1 MNIVFLGPPGAGKG
15 TQAQIV
21 CQRLGIPQVSTGD
34 MLRAAIAAG
43 TEMGRKAK
51 EYMDQGQLVPDEV
64 VIGIVKDRLADPDC
78 QKGYILDG
86 FPRTVEQAKALSTFA
101 KIDVAINLDVPDDVL
116 VKRLSGRRVCPL
128 CGAPYHVDR
137 LNGETVCR
145 ADGTPLI
152 QRDDDKAETVLNR
165 LAVYHQKTAPLIDHY
180 REAGLLKNIGGG
192 LSLEEISEEI
202 FRTLEAIQ

>member
-1 MNIVFLGPPGAGKG
+1 MNIIFLGPPGAGKG

-101 KIDVAINLDVPDDVL
+101 KIEVAINLDVPDDVL

>member
-1 MNIVFLGPPGAGKG
+1 MNIIFLGPPGAGKG

-101 KIDVAINLDVPDDVL
+101 KIAVAINLDVPDDVL

>member
-1 MNIVFLGPPGAGKG
+1 MNIIFLGPPGAGKG

-192 LSLEEISEEI
+192 LCLEEISEEI

>member
-1 MNIVFLGPPGAGKG
+1 MNIIFLGPPGAGKG

-43 TEMGRKAK
+43 TEMGLKAK
-51 EYMDQGQLVPDEV
+51 AYMDQGQLVPDEV

>member
-1 MNIVFLGPPGAGKG
+1 MNIMFLGPPGAGKG

>member
-1 MNIVFLGPPGAGKG
+1 MNIIFLGPPGAGKG
-15 TQAQIV
+15 TQALIV

-43 TEMGRKAK
+43 TEMGLKAK
-51 EYMDQGQLVPDEV
+51 AYMDQGQLVPDEV
-64 VIGIVKDRLADPDC
+64 VIGIVRDRLAKEDC
-78 QKGYILDG
+78 RKGYILDG
-86 FPRTVEQAKALSTFA
+86 FPRTVEQARALGTFA

-137 LNGETVCR
+137 LNGETVCK

-152 QRDDDKAETVLNR
+152 QRDDDRAETVLNR
-165 LAVYHQKTAPLIDHY
+165 LTVYHQKTAPLIDYY
-180 REAGLLKNIGGG
+180 RDEGLLKNIGGG

>member
-1 MNIVFLGPPGAGKG
+1 M
-15 TQAQIV
+15 
-21 CQRLGIPQVSTGD
+21 
-34 MLRAAIAAG
+34 
-43 TEMGRKAK
+43 
-51 EYMDQGQLVPDEV
+51 
-64 VIGIVKDRLADPDC
+64 
-78 QKGYILDG
+78 
-86 FPRTVEQAKALSTFA
+86 
-101 KIDVAINLDVPDDVL
+101 
-116 VKRLSGRRVCPL
+116 
-128 CGAPYHVDR
+128 
-137 LNGETVCR
+137 CR

>member
-1 MNIVFLGPPGAGKG
+1 MNIIFLGPPGAGKG

-145 ADGTPLI
+145 ADGPPLI

>member
-1 MNIVFLGPPGAGKG
+1 MNIIFLGPPGAGKG

-101 KIDVAINLDVPDDVL
+101 KIDVAINLDVPDNVL

>member
-1 MNIVFLGPPGAGKG
+1 MNIIFLGPPGAGKG

-165 LAVYHQKTAPLIDHY
+165 LAVYHQKTAPLIDPY

>member
-1 MNIVFLGPPGAGKG
+1 MNIVLLGAPGAGKG
-15 TQAQIV
+15 TQAAKLVEEFGTPHI
-21 CQRLGIPQVSTGD
+21 STGD

-64 VIGIVKDRLADPDC
+64 VIGIVRDRLADADC

-180 REAGLLKNIGGG
+180 RAEGLLKNIGGG

>member
-1 MNIVFLGPPGAGKG
+1 MNIIFLGPQGAGKG

>member
-1 MNIVFLGPPGAGKG
+1 MNIIFLGPPGAGKG

-86 FPRTVEQAKALSTFA
+86 FPRTVKQAKALSTFA

>member
-1 MNIVFLGPPGAGKG
+1 MAYCPNCGV
-15 TQAQIV
+15 
-21 CQRLGIPQVSTGD
+21 
-34 MLRAAIAAG
+34 
-43 TEMGRKAK
+43 E
-51 EYMDQGQLVPDEV
+51 
-64 VIGIVKDRLADPDC
+64 LAPSEA
-78 QKGYILDG
+78 
-86 FPRTVEQAKALSTFA
+86 R
-101 KIDVAINLDVPDDVL
+101 
-116 VKRLSGRRVCPL
+116 CPL

-165 LAVYHQKTAPLIDHY
+165 LAVYHQKTAPLIDYY

>member
-1 MNIVFLGPPGAGKG
+1 MNIIFLGPPGAGKG

-192 LSLEEISEEI
+192 LRLEEISEEI

>member
-1 MNIVFLGPPGAGKG
+1 MKLILLGAPGAGKG
-15 TQAQIV
+15 TQAEVI
-21 CQRLGIPQVSTGD
+21 CQKNNIPTISTGNI
-34 MLRAAIAAG
+34 LREALKSG
-43 TEMGRKAK
+43 TEMGLKAK
-51 EYMDQGQLVPDEV
+51 AYMDQGQLVPDEV
-64 VIGIVKDRLADPDC
+64 VIGIVRDRLAKEDC
-78 QKGYILDG
+78 RKGYILDG
-86 FPRTVEQAKALSTFA
+86 FPRTVEQATALGTFA

-137 LNGETVCR
+137 LNGETVCK

-152 QRDDDKAETVLNR
+152 QRDDDRAETVLNR
-165 LAVYHQKTAPLIDHY
+165 LTVYHQKTAPLIDYY
-180 REAGLLKNIGGG
+180 RDEGLLKNIGGG

>member
-1 MNIVFLGPPGAGKG
+1 MNIIFLGPPGAGKG

-21 CQRLGIPQVSTGD
+21 CQRLEIPQVSTGD

>member
-1 MNIVFLGPPGAGKG
+1 MNIIFLGPPGAGKG

-34 MLRAAIAAG
+34 MLRAALKSG
-43 TEMGRKAK
+43 TEMGVRAK
-51 EYMDQGQLVPDEV
+51 SYMDEGKLVPDEV
-64 VIGIVKDRLADPDC
+64 VIGIVKDRLADADC

-137 LNGETVCR
+137 LNGETV